1 MNRVFYPKLALIN
14 MRKNARMYIPYL
26 LTCIG
31 TVMMYFMI
39 HSLSCNS
46 GIKSLRGSDS
56 IRSMLG
62 MGVWVTAI
70 FAFIFLFY
78 TNSFLIKGRKKEFG
92 LYNILGM
99 EKRHLSR
106 IMFYE
111 TLCTA
116 VISLGLGILAG
127 ILLNKLVYLGL
138 VALLQCE
145 IPLGFELSMVSLRDT
160 LLLFAILYLLIFINS
175 FRQIHLAKPV
185 ELLSGGQT
193 GEKEPKAKWLLA
205 LAGVLCLGG
214 GYYIA
219 VSTENPVAAI
229 SLFFVAVVLVIIGTY
244 LLFTAGSIAL
254 LKLLRKNKRYYYRTR
269 AFISVSGMMYRMKQN
284 AAGLANICILSTM
297 VLVMLSS
304 TLSMYLGMENMLN
317 TRYARSIMITAWA
330 YDEESIQKI
339 KGMVGTILDNQGA
352 QAEEI
357 LDYTLLNFSGMQEGD
372 FFNTDTSSVNG
383 AVEELSRLGDL
394 RDLYILTWKDYQQA
408 VEEAGGEAAEQPE
421 EGTVLFY
428 SKHSYP
434 YETLKLFDMELP
446 IKEKLPEFIEIGES
460 QANLVE
466 SYYLVVRDSKMLE
479 LLGKKQEEVYKK
491 NASFIKYIYGF
502 ELEESAEKEITVG
515 RSIHKAIQEDEA
527 LVGSVE
533 CREEE
538 RQWTLLMFGGLFFI
552 GIFLGVL
559 FIMAT
564 ILIIYYKQISEGY
577 DDQKRFEIMQKVG
590 LGKSEVKKAIHSQV
604 LMVFFLPL
612 GLAGLHLAFAFP
624 IIREI
629 LMLMSLTNSKLFL
642 LCTIGSF
649 LVFGV
654 CYIAVYLLTTKVYYR
669 IVRWE

>member
-185 ELLSGGQT
+185 ELLSGGQI

-317 TRYARSIMITAWA
+317 TRYARSIMITAWD
-330 YDEESIQKI
+330 YDEASIQKI

-394 RDLYILTWKDYQQA
+394 RDRK
-408 VEEAGGEAAEQPE
+408 
-421 EGTVLFY
+421 
-428 SKHSYP
+428 S
-434 YETLKLFDMELP
+434 
-446 IKEKLPEFIEIGES
+446 
-460 QANLVE
+460 
-466 SYYLVVRDSKMLE
+466 VV
-479 LLGKKQEEVYKK
+479 
-491 NASFIKYIYGF
+491 
-502 ELEESAEKEITVG
+502 
-515 RSIHKAIQEDEA
+515 
-527 LVGSVE
+527 
-533 CREEE
+533 
-538 RQWTLLMFGGLFFI
+538 
-552 GIFLGVL
+552 
-559 FIMAT
+559 
-564 ILIIYYKQISEGY
+564 
-577 DDQKRFEIMQKVG
+577 
-590 LGKSEVKKAIHSQV
+590 
-604 LMVFFLPL
+604 
-612 GLAGLHLAFAFP
+612 
-624 IIREI
+624 
-629 LMLMSLTNSKLFL
+629 
-642 LCTIGSF
+642 
-649 LVFGV
+649 
-654 CYIAVYLLTTKVYYR
+654 
-669 IVRWE
+669 

>member
-205 LAGVLCLGG
+205 LAGMLCLGG

-269 AFISVSGMMYRMKQN
+269 AFISVSGMMYQ
-284 AAGLANICILSTM
+284 
-297 VLVMLSS
+297 
-304 TLSMYLGMENMLN
+304 
-317 TRYARSIMITAWA
+317 
-330 YDEESIQKI
+330 
-339 KGMVGTILDNQGA
+339 
-352 QAEEI
+352 
-357 LDYTLLNFSGMQEGD
+357 
-372 FFNTDTSSVNG
+372 
-383 AVEELSRLGDL
+383 
-394 RDLYILTWKDYQQA
+394 
-408 VEEAGGEAAEQPE
+408 
-421 EGTVLFY
+421 
-428 SKHSYP
+428 
-434 YETLKLFDMELP
+434 
-446 IKEKLPEFIEIGES
+446 IG
-460 QANLVE
+460 
-466 SYYLVVRDSKMLE
+466 R
-479 LLGKKQEEVYKK
+479 
-491 NASFIKYIYGF
+491 AS
-502 ELEESAEKEITVG
+502 
-515 RSIHKAIQEDEA
+515 
-527 LVGSVE
+527 
-533 CREEE
+533 CRE
-538 RQWTLLMFGGLFFI
+538 R
-552 GIFLGVL
+552 V
-559 FIMAT
+559 
-564 ILIIYYKQISEGY
+564 
-577 DDQKRFEIMQKVG
+577 
-590 LGKSEVKKAIHSQV
+590 
-604 LMVFFLPL
+604 
-612 GLAGLHLAFAFP
+612 
-624 IIREI
+624 
-629 LMLMSLTNSKLFL
+629 
-642 LCTIGSF
+642 
-649 LVFGV
+649 
-654 CYIAVYLLTTKVYYR
+654 
-669 IVRWE
+669 